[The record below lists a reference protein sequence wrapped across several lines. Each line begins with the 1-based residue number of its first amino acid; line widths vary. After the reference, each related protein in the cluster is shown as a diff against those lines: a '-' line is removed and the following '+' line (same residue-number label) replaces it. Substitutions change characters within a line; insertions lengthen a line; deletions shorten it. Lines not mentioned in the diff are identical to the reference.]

1 MEPQKRALG
10 LMHVATFLFGF
21 TAILGKL
28 ITLSEVNL
36 VWHRMWSAAIIF
48 MLFPIFWKQIKATAP
63 KTIGIFFL
71 NGFLVAL
78 HWLCFYGCIKL
89 SNSSSLALACFGS
102 IAAFTAFLEPIIL
115 KTRFFKSEVFIAFI
129 VFLGLYFV
137 AKADP
142 NLQWSFESNYFKAV
156 ILGVVAAFW
165 AALFSI
171 INKKYIADNSPTVIT
186 WAQMVGGFTFISFLL
201 PVFFHLDI
209 SFEWVPSWQNIVYL
223 LLLSII
229 CTNIAF
235 SMEMEA
241 LKKITAFKANLILN
255 LEPIYGILLAL
266 WIFKEYEILNFW
278 FYLGAFLIIISVFV
292 HPFIKGKGQKL
303 TITEPSK

>member
-1 MEPQKRALG
+1 MAPNVGA
-10 LMHVATFLFGF
+10 F
-21 TAILGKL
+21 
-28 ITLSEVNL
+28 
-36 VWHRMWSAAIIF
+36 IF
-48 MLFPIFWKQIKATAP
+48 MLFPVFWRQLKATKP

-115 KTRFFKSEVFIAFI
+115 KTRFYKSEVFIAFM
-129 VFLGLYFV
+129 VFVGLYFV

-142 NLQWSFESNYFKAV
+142 NLVWSFESNYFKAV

-186 WAQMVGGFTFISFLL
+186 WAQMIGGFTFLSALL
-201 PVFFHLDI
+201 PLFFHLEV
-209 SFEWVPSWQNIVYL
+209 SFELIPSFENIIYL
-223 LLLSII
+223 LLLSIV

-292 HPFIKGKGQKL
+292 HPFIKGKGVKL
-303 TITEPSK
+303 EITEPAK